1 MNSLSYS
8 IEAQNILNFFY
19 DTDYIVYVEGK
30 DDIPFWENMFCKFT
44 SLRVEIQDVGSC
56 TALNKYI
63 DRIKSGELSTV
74 IVACDSDFT
83 LFEKNNSHPKIIKT
97 FGHSIENSLISE
109 QTITKVIKSLGRIP
123 NKNVPKDEISNWLK
137 HIDSSTCQLTM
148 LEIFNYVNKCG
159 LSILGDNCSKLT
171 TSRTS
176 PTLCPEKID
185 SFLGSFRIRIDNDFE
200 VKTNR
205 ILNSKNMRLFN
216 FLRGHFLFS
225 ATLKF
230 ISSEVKKYDGKISL
244 SKDALFTALLLAFET
259 SLNSSH
265 NEFHYYGSC
274 FEQIESFNKCA

>member
-8 IEAQNILNFFY
+8 ISAQNILNLFY
-19 DTDYIVYVEGK
+19 NTDYIVYVEGK

-83 LFEKNNSHPKIIKT
+83 LFEKNTPHPKIIKT

-123 NKNVPKDEISNWLK
+123 NKLVPKDDISNWLK

-148 LEIFNYVNKCG
+148 FEIFNHVNKCG
-159 LSILGDNCSKLT
+159 LNILGDNCSKLT

-176 PTLCPEKID
+176 PTLCQEKID
-185 SFLGSFRIRIDNDFE
+185 SLLGSFSITIDNEFE

-205 ILNSKNMRLFN
+205 ILNSRNMRLFN

-244 SKDALFTALLLAFET
+244 SKDALFTALLLAYET

-265 NEFHYYGSC
+265 NEFQYYNLC
-274 FEQIESFNKCA
+274 FKQIENVNKCA